1 MGFVKSEADA
11 NLYYLV
17 VGGEILILV
26 LYVDDLFLTGSLGLI
41 EECKRDLAT
50 EFEMKDLGLM
60 HYFLGMEVWQ
70 TNGEI
75 FLGQG
80 KYCFEILK
88 RFRMEDCKA
97 MSTPMITNWRK
108 VDTSKEKDVDPT
120 LYRYSRGE
128 GIRLMGYTDADWA
141 GSTTDKR
148 STSGC
153 CFSLGLGVVSW
164 FSRKQKSVA
173 LSSAESE
180 YIAASMA
187 TCEAIWLRKLLV
199 ALFVHGALVIYPR
212 KGRSYPF
219 PKPHAEIPIVLGQW
233 WNSDPEAVEM
243 QSILTGAAPNISNG
257 FTIDGQ
263 PGDLYP
269 FSKSG
274 TSKISVEQ
282 GRTYLLRIVNAA
294 VNNHLFF
301 KIASHNL
308 TVVAVDACYTK
319 PYTTDIMLISP
330 GQTADVLL
338 TADQPLAKY
347 YIAAKAYTTQAIGFF
362 DNTTTTAVLSYSI
375 TKPSFARATI
385 DEKLFITV
393 GLSLFPCRTNLTTNC
408 QGPNNTRLTASLN
421 NVSFVLSDIA
431 IFQAYYFG
439 VNGVFTTDF
448 PSNPPVVFNYTG
460 DDIPKSLWAPI
471 TSTKV
476 YMLDYNSTVEAVFQ
490 GTNIFQPDDHPMHLH
505 GYDFCIVGE
514 GFGNYNAETDPLT
527 FNLVDLPQR
536 NTVGVPV
543 SGWSAIRFKAD
554 NPGVWFMHCHFDDHV
569 TWGLNM
575 VFVVKNGPGYLAS
588 LEPPPNDLPRC

>member
-1 MGFVKSEADA
+1 MFSNKTNRTYSNNLCSLFISKSNRASI
-11 NLYYLV
+11 
-17 VGGEILILV
+17 ILFKF
-26 LYVDDLFLTGSLGLI
+26 YKLTFI
-41 EECKRDLAT
+41 KETPITRQCQRRNIIT
-50 EFEMKDLGLM
+50 
-60 HYFLGMEVWQ
+60 V
-70 TNGEI
+70 NGQ
-75 FLGQG
+75 FPG
-80 KYCFEILK
+80 
-88 RFRMEDCKA
+88 
-97 MSTPMITNWRK
+97 
-108 VDTSKEKDVDPT
+108 PT
-120 LYRYSRGE
+120 LYVHRGDTLIVKTYNTAPHNATIHWHGVRQIRSGWADGPGYITQCPIQQGGNYTYRFTIVAKE
-128 GIRLMGYTDADWA
+128 GTLWWHAH
-141 GSTTDKR
+141 
-148 STSGC
+148 
-153 CFSLGLGVVSW
+153 VSW
-164 FSRKQKSVA
+164 LR
-173 LSSAESE
+173 
-180 YIAASMA
+180 A
-187 TCEAIWLRKLLV
+187 T
-199 ALFVHGALVIYPR
+199 VHGALVIYPQ

-243 QSILTGAAPNISNG
+243 QSILTGAAPNVSNG

-263 PGDLYP
+263 PGYLYP
-269 FSKSG
+269 CSKSG

-347 YIAAKAYTTQAIGFF
+347 YIAAKAYTTQAIGSF
-362 DNTTTTAVLSYSI
+362 DNTTTTAILSYVGSPSSA
-375 TKPSFARATI
+375 TPSFPQLPEYNDTATVTEFNRALRSLASPEHPVNVPKTI
-385 DEKLFITV
+385 DEELFITV
-393 GLSLFPCRTNLTTNC
+393 GLGLFPCRTNLTTNC

-421 NVSFVLSDIA
+421 NVSLVLPDIA
-431 IFQAYYFG
+431 ILQAYYFG

-471 TSTKV
+471 TGTKV
-476 YMLDYNSTVEAVFQ
+476 YVLDYNSTVEVVFQ

-505 GYDFCIVGE
+505 GYDFYIVGE

-527 FNLVDLPQR
+527 FNLVDPPQR

-543 SGWSAIRFKAD
+543 TGWSAIRFKAD